1 MFVAFLAFLA
11 MTLLYILSRPG
22 IIYLGALVPLIVLAV
37 HLTDDDREPG
47 FFAKMFYLLAAVGL
61 IPLVALIANYII
73 SGQITNQYYFAGKIL
88 FFKYSLIIGISA
100 VGVFA
105 FLRYGS
111 QFVDKA
117 TAKLTKTTDLE
128 RNKKTDVREIHKFIP
143 KAIDFDPLK
152 FLNKEKGVFLGL
164 DEGGKPVYIPASS
177 KNNAPHIQVIGTTGA
192 GKGVSFGVMA
202 SQFLEMGEAIF
213 FCDPKNDEWAAHV
226 LYATAKRLGKPFH
239 YIDLNPPHGAQFN
252 IFQGATKE
260 EIYRLFVGG
269 CGLTERGGPSDFYNV
284 GDRKAAKLAAT
295 ELANGG
301 TAASAW
307 KSHGEELE
315 GIAEKFAGK
324 LRELAET
331 PSINARSGG
340 VDLAEIVQSGG
351 VCYIVGSM
359 DDDIVKTVQRM
370 LLVRFLQLAAR
381 RDRIA
386 GPLRPICVIL
396 DEVKYHISRPALE
409 GLGAARDKGV
419 HLVLAHQSLGDL
431 EDCPADINPKAV
443 VDAVVENCRIKV
455 CYKVQNPNTAE
466 WLAEM
471 SGTILADDE
480 SRTVNKNL
488 ALAETVEG
496 RRSIRQTERYFI
508 DTNMLQNL
516 EASTCVIFG
525 LGLPKFA
532 TVKPILAPKSREAI
546 QIQEVEGDEIN
557 AAEALEMESEQ
568 AERNP
573 LDDPFNADFD
583 DDEELTSN
591 RIQKS
596 TSDSESDSEADSE
609 SESEL
614 GIRIGTRNA
623 LDLD

>member
-1 MFVAFLAFLA
+1 MFVASLAFLGMA
-11 MTLLYILSRPG
+11 LLYILSRPG
-22 IIYLGALVPLIVLAV
+22 IIYLGALVPLVMLAI
-37 HLTDDDREPG
+37 HFTDDDREPG
-47 FFAKMFYLLAAVGL
+47 FFAKTYYFLSAIGL
-61 IPLVALIANYII
+61 IPLVALITNYLI
-73 SGQITNQYYFAGKIL
+73 SGQITDQYYFAGKML

-100 VGVFA
+100 GGVFA

-111 QFVDKA
+111 QFLDKT

-239 YIDLNPPHGAQFN
+239 YIDLNPPNGAQFN

-295 ELANGG
+295 ELAKGG
-301 TAASAW
+301 TAASVW
-307 KSHGEELE
+307 KSHGEEFE
-315 GIAEKFAGK
+315 AIAEKFAGK
-324 LRELAET
+324 MRELAET
-331 PSINARSGG
+331 PSINAISGG
-340 VDLAEIVQSGG
+340 VNLAEIVASGG

-396 DEVKYHISRPALE
+396 DELKYHISRPALE

-455 CYKVQNPNTAE
+455 CYKVMNPKTAE

-508 DTNMLQNL
+508 DTNMLENL
-516 EASTCVIFG
+516 EPSTCVVYG

-532 TVKPILAPKSREAI
+532 TIKPILAPKSREAI
-546 QIQEVEGDEIN
+546 QIHEVPGDDID
-557 AAEALEMESEQ
+557 AAKALEMEPEQ
-568 AERNP
+568 TEPNP
-573 LDDPFNADFD
+573 LDDPFCSDFD
-583 DDEELTSN
+583 DDQEIESQHSN
-591 RIQKS
+591 SNVNSQIRNSNVNFEI
-596 TSDSESDSEADSE
+596 E

-614 GIRIGTRNA
+614 SKSISA